1 MTTSVP
7 GVVGSNPSGLN
18 AGELLKQLLRP
29 DQAFRK
35 IVPVAIDGAP
45 PGLCVR
51 TLTTG
56 EALRRDQLREALFA
70 HLDSVEGR
78 IDEQLAKAG
87 AAAEDR
93 ARAQDLEKAKAVAE
107 NRAWEGVDEP
117 GATPAQRAMLIRAN
131 RRSAL
136 GTALAV
142 AFVACDQ
149 NGAEIFTKDAA
160 IANVWDKPSLPRN
173 LKFQADAGGDG
184 QAASGVGNKDGDIF
198 VEPHADVREAWY
210 RCMLVEQALP
220 FAVAAELVAG
230 SNKLSKAQ
238 RDELGK
244 VSWSGQ
250 PSSN

>member
-1 MTTSVP
+1 MKTSVSGVP
-7 GVVGSNPSGLN
+7 GSCASD
-18 AGELLKQLLRP
+18 LLQQLLRP

-45 PGLCVR
+45 AGLCVR
-51 TLTTG
+51 TLTTA

-70 HLDSVEGR
+70 HLDSVEGP

-107 NRAWEGVDEP
+107 NKAWEGVDEP
-117 GATPAQRAMLIRAN
+117 GATLAQRAMLIRAN

-142 AFVACDQ
+142 AFVACDP
-149 NGAEIFTKDAA
+149 NGAEIFSKDAA
-160 IANVWDKPSLPRN
+160 STNAWTRPTLPTRP
-173 LKFQADAGGDG
+173 AHAGGDG
-184 QAASGVGNKDGDIF
+184 QAAASVGGTNGTGSPTAPAHIPPDAI
-198 VEPHADVREAWY
+198 EAWQ
-210 RCMLVEQALP
+210 RAMLVEAALP
-220 FAVAAELVAG
+220 FAVAAELVVG
-230 SNKLSKAQ
+230 FNKLSKAQ